1 MNPEDIAQMID
12 TSIKIGIGAIVTL
25 IIFTFFTMRRQNQTS
40 TPLPKL
46 NTRRLEIL
54 ETISADVGNIS
65 HIFSKYSTL
74 VLESIRY
81 GQQWPASRRDE
92 LDAISLELVSEFRKL
107 SDAEAKLLMLGE
119 KTLQKNLRM
128 YASRIAHFRKNVYVG
143 RQDIEES
150 EIAELKKGINTLRE
164 QFYEFLSRKYDRLL
178 PA

>member
-1 MNPEDIAQMID
+1 MDQETIWQIID
-12 TSIKIGIGAIVTL
+12 TSIKIGIGAIISL
-25 IIFTFFTMRRQNQTS
+25 LLCSILMMRRNNTQNNT
-40 TPLPKL
+40 PKL
-46 NTRRLEIL
+46 SNRKLEIL

-74 VLESIRY
+74 VVESIRY
-81 GQQWPASRRDE
+81 GAQWPTSRRQE

-107 SDAEAKLLMLGE
+107 ADAEAKLLMLGE
-119 KTLQKNLRM
+119 KTLEKNLRM
-128 YASRIAHFRKNVYVG
+128 YGARIAHFRKNVYVG

-150 EIAELKKGINTLRE
+150 DIAALKKDINLLRE